1 VPGDIDFS
9 TKPRLAAKMIERA
22 IAAGVPFRWV
32 AADSVYGVGDIER
45 DLRRAGKGYVL
56 GVSANHRFTSWGK
69 PRRIAGTAEEIAM
82 MQRPSDWRRL
92 SVGAGTKGPRLH
104 DWCYLELA
112 DLEGE
117 EFNDESHGLWT
128 RGLLIR
134 RHIANGDLA
143 YFTTWCPAGTS
154 IKALVKVEGHRWAIE
169 DSFETAKNEFGLDH
183 NETRSWHGWHRH
195 VSLVMLAFAMMAAIQ
210 YQANKPAPK
219 KTNSNATPRHATSS
233 VGRSRKSAA

>member
-1 VPGDIDFS
+1 
-9 TKPRLAAKMIERA
+9 MIERA
-22 IAAGVPFRWV
+22 FAAGVPFRWV
-32 AADSVYGVGDIER
+32 AADSVYGVGDISGTYAKPVKAMYSASIPIIGLHHGASR
-45 DLRRAGKGYVL
+45 NGLSAPPRQIAKTQRR
-56 GVSANHRFTSWGK
+56 
-69 PRRIAGTAEEIAM
+69 
-82 MQRPSDWRRL
+82 SDWRRL
-92 SVGAGTKGPRLH
+92 SAGAGTKGPRLH

-117 EFNDESHGLWT
+117 NFNHHSQVLWT

-134 RHIANGDLA
+134 RNIANGDLA

-154 IKALVKVEGHRWAIE
+154 IKTLVSVEGHRWAIE

-183 NETRSWHGWHRH
+183 NESRSWHGWHRH

-210 YQANKPAPK
+210 HQANKPAPK
-219 KTNSNATPRHATSS
+219 KTKSSATPRHPTSS